1 MTNILVT
8 YYSANGTTYK
18 LAESIVAGA
27 ESTGAEV
34 RLRRARELAPQAV
47 IDSRPSWAAHLKE
60 TDHIEVPTH
69 DDLRWADGIIIGT
82 PTRYG
87 NVATPISAFIEST
100 GPLWFAGELSGKS
113 GGGFVTSSTIHGGH
127 ESTLFPLY
135 HVFVHWG
142 AILIPPGY
150 VGQPLLE
157 AGNPYGASALAT
169 QSHTISELEASA
181 ATEYGKRFATITAAL
196 AAEKAGQPVAA

>member
-1 MTNILVT
+1 MVACRRQADPHHLPNRILKHPGAGSARRAISHCRRGCPRPRRDESCPREGSTVEDQPRNINSQISRSRTLQRTRRKRVMTNILVT

-113 GGGFVTSSTIHGGH
+113 GGGFV
-127 ESTLFPLY
+127 
-135 HVFVHWG
+135 
-142 AILIPPGY
+142 
-150 VGQPLLE
+150 
-157 AGNPYGASALAT
+157 
-169 QSHTISELEASA
+169 
-181 ATEYGKRFATITAAL
+181 
-196 AAEKAGQPVAA
+196 